1 MRSTD
6 VRGGPDW
13 RRRESNSRVKGDGID
28 VELPQQL
35 PPKCSV
41 DLHAPWTSANDHR
54 LQPFAGSSVA
64 ARMEVAKTPPS
75 AKSDSDRNRHCLKR
89 RATLWRACRPE
100 PSLMASTGRGLR
112 AKDTQICTAFS
123 FRDTPMKTTLDLDDT
138 LLARARALAARQRS
152 SLTRLIEEGL

>member
-1 MRSTD
+1 
-6 VRGGPDW
+6 
-13 RRRESNSRVKGDGID
+13 
-28 VELPQQL
+28 
-35 PPKCSV
+35 
-41 DLHAPWTSANDHR
+41 
-54 LQPFAGSSVA
+54 
-64 ARMEVAKTPPS
+64 MEVAKTPPS

-152 SLTRLIEEGL
+152 SLTRLIEEGLQLRLRAQRIRAKPSKLPVYPGKGGLAPGLTGLSNKAMFDAADKDAEA